1 MKHMKDMDV
10 CLFVKNYLPPHIKNK
25 IMHYTIKSIYNQK
38 TYLLG
43 DKKIKILNNFYNTKN
58 KLCIYNLP
66 LEINYIRIH
75 RRNKIINMNNLLTI
89 TKTITTY
96 ISENQTEMY
105 NAIGYMYINKNSD
118 CKLYEKLNCI
128 KYINKT
134 TIEDDLTGT
143 ILHYNNYIELN
154 YIRQTYK
161 GNKNVL
167 NSVNSKILYITPL
180 NLLWKIKNYKISLKE
195 IKLIASQNKIKG
207 RSKLKTRQDYIKAF
221 IKL

>member
-1 MKHMKDMDV
+1 MKDIDINT
-10 CLFVKNYLPPHIKNK
+10 FVNQYLPLHIKNK

-38 TYLLG
+38 KYLLE

-66 LEINYIRIH
+66 LKINYIRIH
-75 RRNKIINMNNLLTI
+75 RKNKIINMNNLLTI

-105 NAIGYMYINKNSD
+105 NALGYMYINKKSN
-118 CKLYEKLNCI
+118 CKIYENLNCI

-134 TIEDDLTGT
+134 TIDDDLTGT
-143 ILHYNNYIELN
+143 ILRYNNYIELN
-154 YIRQTYK
+154 YIRKTYK
-161 GNKNVL
+161 RNKIVL
-167 NSVNSKILYITPL
+167 NNVNSKILHITPL

-207 RSKLKTRQDYIKAF
+207 RSKLKTRLDYINAF
-221 IKL
+221 MKL